1 MGDGNISKGK
11 WKTNKI
17 NESVHSL
24 TFGSNL
30 AEEVNR
36 IIEDVDAF
44 KSSDTPE
51 DIIAKKAFDPFD
63 EAIGDDDEEIQ
74 YLKRCIQKCNSKKLT
89 RTDGRI
95 GNSLGDLR
103 NVIINISGAEFRTKW
118 KHLKNTQSLDLEK

>member
-1 MGDGNISKGK
+1 MDQQLLHKRWELLRENISKGK

-44 KSSDTPE
+44 KSSDNPE
-51 DIIAKKAFDPFD
+51 DIIAKKAFAPQFV
-63 EAIGDDDEEIQ
+63 
-74 YLKRCIQKCNSKKLT
+74 R
-89 RTDGRI
+89 
-95 GNSLGDLR
+95 
-103 NVIINISGAEFRTKW
+103 F
-118 KHLKNTQSLDLEK
+118 